1 MASSQ
6 RRPLPPDS
14 LPTTDDLVEIRDQLA
29 LPILS
34 TDR

>member
-1 MASSQ
+1 MASS
-6 RRPLPPDS
+6 RRLLSPDP

-29 LPILS
+29 LPVLS